1 MQPSTTVRFLGYTGL
16 IPFVIPALLEIDDV
30 AVNIEATHYWVKSRG
45 IMNTNSRTRTTA
57 PGDVFMDRHKTRAE
71 FLN

>member
-45 IMNTNSRTRTTA
+45 IMDTNTHTRTTA
-57 PGDVFMDRHKTRAE
+57 PGGVFRHQHKTRME